1 MHVLGVKL
9 TNDMII
15 ITKQVRKAPK
25 PLRKAKLNLNN
36 VFSRLQRGIDG
47 QVYYEK

>member
-1 MHVLGVKL
+1 MSVLSVKL
-9 TNDMII
+9 TNNIII

-47 QVYYEK
+47 QVHDEK